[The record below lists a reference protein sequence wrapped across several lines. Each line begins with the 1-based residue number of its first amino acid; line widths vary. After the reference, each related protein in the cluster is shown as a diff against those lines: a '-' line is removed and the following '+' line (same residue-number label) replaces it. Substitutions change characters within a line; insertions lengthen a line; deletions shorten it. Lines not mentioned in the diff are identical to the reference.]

1 MFIVYELRKE
11 IKSLLNKYLT
21 KKINWF
27 FLNKTQK

>member
-21 KKINWF
+21 KNLTGKNF
-27 FLNKTQK
+27 NDK